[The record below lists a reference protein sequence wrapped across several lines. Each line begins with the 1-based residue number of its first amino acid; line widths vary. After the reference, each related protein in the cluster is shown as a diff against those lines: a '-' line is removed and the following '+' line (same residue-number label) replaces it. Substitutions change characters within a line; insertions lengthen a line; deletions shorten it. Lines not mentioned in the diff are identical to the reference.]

1 LYSIAKK
8 NIKFYNVD
16 AAKIANEIG
25 LGKRIN
31 MVMTSSF
38 YKLSE
43 VLPLEEAL
51 TLLKNDI
58 RRIYKSKGTKIVD
71 MNIKAVDSTLD

>member
-1 LYSIAKK
+1 MAKK
-8 NIKFYNVD
+8 NIKFYNID
-16 AAKIANEIG
+16 ASAIAKKVG

-31 MVMTSSF
+31 MITSACF

-51 TLLKNDI
+51 SVLKNDI
-58 RRIYKSKGTKIVD
+58 RTIYKGKG
-71 MNIKAVDSTLD
+71 